1 MSSWNSHE
9 MSRQL
14 VTTDYLVR
22 IVYIQVNST
31 VGKVYEGN
39 NSYKLVNF
47 MVKKNDWI
55 DIYAN

>member
-1 MSSWNSHE
+1 M
-9 MSRQL
+9 
-14 VTTDYLVR
+14 TTDYLVR